1 MGGATPAC
9 RPALFDTVALPLS
22 STVPASSL
30 HDRHRRPD
38 GGAAGG
44 RRRTASAAP
53 PDTHRLATWNMQVGS
68 DRWSGALTLSRS
80 FDVVALREV
89 PAAAPA
95 GAFPLGQQGN
105 IRSYL

>member
-1 MGGATPAC
+1 MIATAV
-9 RPALFDTVALPLS
+9 LTVGLL
-22 STVPASSL
+22 
-30 HDRHRRPD
+30 
-38 GGAAGG
+38 AAGG
-44 RRRTASAAP
+44 GTASAAP